1 MHDSTDL
8 DSVEKEGA
16 SNLAPCNYYCSLPII
31 MYFCEYKNQIQ
42 MFFQQNIIT
51 ELVLQYISDI
61 KFNDTC
67 SYADMYTYRS

>member
-1 MHDSTDL
+1 
-8 DSVEKEGA
+8 
-16 SNLAPCNYYCSLPII
+16 